1 MATVMILLPI
11 ATINT
16 DKYCCNKK
24 INKTT
29 TADRFDINDKAWKF
43 CSGSF
48 LMIKFLSRI

>member
-16 DKYCCNKK
+16 DKYCYNKK

-29 TADRFDINDKAWKF
+29 TADRFGINDKAWKF
-43 CSGSF
+43 WGSF
-48 LMIKFLSRI
+48 LMINFLSRM